1 MTTIKA
7 AAASE
12 VVVSV
17 LHAPASENGV
27 ASSAGFSAAAEKKAS
42 AYYASQYL
50 QESIAPVRQ
59 AQMQT
64 RFSGAMVLLACAYVG
79 LLLGLTQYT
88 TFETQ
93 PQAQIDHYYQYLMH
107 VNIMVSEG
115 GCLAGHAGGRAC
127 RVRGIDG
134 SRAITHPSGWM
145 PDPTGHGISSW
156 N

>member
-1 MTTIKA
+1 MAPAASHDEMTAIKA
-7 AAASE
+7 AAASAE
-12 VVVSV
+12 VVLSV
-17 LHAPASENGV
+17 LQAPASENGV

-50 QESIAPVRQ
+50 QETIAPVRQ

-107 VNIMVSEG
+107 VNIMREG
-115 GCLAGHAGGRAC
+115 GCLAEHVGL
-127 RVRGIDG
+127 
-134 SRAITHPSGWM
+134 
-145 PDPTGHGISSW
+145 
-156 N
+156 